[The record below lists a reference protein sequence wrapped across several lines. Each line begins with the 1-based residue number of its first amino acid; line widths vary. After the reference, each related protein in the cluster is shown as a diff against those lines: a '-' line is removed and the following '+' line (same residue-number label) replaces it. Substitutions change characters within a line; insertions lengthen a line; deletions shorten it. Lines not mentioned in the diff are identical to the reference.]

1 MTTNGERD
9 VVIIGGG
16 IAGIG
21 TAYYLAAMGVRST
34 VIERDGIASH
44 ASGFAYGGLSGGVTN
59 GPHANTPLIEYSMS
73 LYSPLAEALT
83 AETNVDIQY
92 QPRPLLRLAL
102 SDDEAATLTRYLDWQ
117 QALPGYTVRWLKPDE
132 ARALEPR
139 ISPETVGALHVEGS
153 SDIEPYRLTLALAP
167 AAPPRGEGASNR
179 EPYRLTLAL
188 GQAAEQRGVTLRSGE
203 VTAVHSDG
211 GRVEGV
217 SIATGAG
224 NAERIDC
231 DTVVVAMGPW
241 TAQASE
247 WFGVPL
253 PVHPLKGQIIR
264 LQAPGAPYAL
274 SIGHLGNYAMTK
286 PSDGLVW
293 CGTTEEHADFD
304 ESRTTE
310 ARDAIIEST
319 LRMLPSLED
328 AELVLQTACLRP
340 VTPDGAVTLGA
351 IPGTDGA
358 YVATRGRRPPPPR
371 PGRGGPPDRAVTL
384 GAIPGTDGAYVA
396 TGGGRQGIMMGPG
409 MGKAMADL
417 IAGGSGAIDLAPHAP
432 GRFSA

>member
-1 MTTNGERD
+1 MTTSGERD
-9 VVIIGGG
+9 VVIVGGG
-16 IAGIG
+16 IAGIA

-59 GPHANTPLIEYSMS
+59 GPHVNTPLIEYSMS
-73 LYSPLAEALT
+73 LYPALAGELT

-102 SDDEAATLTRYLDWQ
+102 NDDEAAVLTRHLDWQ
-117 QALPGYTVRWLKPDE
+117 QALPGYTVQWLTPDD
-132 ARALEPR
+132 ACALEPR

-153 SDIEPYRLTLALAP
+153 SDV
-167 AAPPRGEGASNR
+167 

-188 GQAAEQRGVTLRSGE
+188 GQAAEQRGVTLRTGE
-203 VTAVHSDG
+203 VTAVHRNG
-211 GRVEGV
+211 GRVDGV

-224 NAERIDC
+224 NAERIAC

-241 TAQASE
+241 TARASD

-253 PVHPLKGQIIR
+253 PVTPLKGQIIR

-274 SIGHLGNYAMTK
+274 SVGHLGNYAMTK

-293 CGTTEEHADFD
+293 CGMTEEHADFD

-340 VTPDGAVTLGA
+340 VTPDGAVMLGPV
-351 IPGTDGA
+351 PGVDGA
-358 YVATRGRRPPPPR
+358 YV
-371 PGRGGPPDRAVTL
+371 V
-384 GAIPGTDGAYVA
+384 

-409 MGKAMADL
+409 MARATADL
-417 IAGGSGAIDLAPHAP
+417 VAGGAAAIDLAPYAP

>member
-1 MTTNGERD
+1 MTTTSERD

-21 TAYYLAAMGVRST
+21 TAYYLAAMGIRST

-59 GPHANTPLIEYSMS
+59 GPHVNTSLIEYSMG
-73 LYSPLAEALT
+73 LYPALAEALP

-102 SDDEAATLTRYLDWQ
+102 SDDEAAALTQYFDWQ
-117 QALPGYTVRWLKPDE
+117 QTQPGYTVEWLTPDE

-139 ISPETVGALHVEGS
+139 ISPETVGALHVGGS
-153 SDIEPYRLTLALAP
+153 SDV
-167 AAPPRGEGASNR
+167 

-188 GQAAEQRGVTLRSGE
+188 GQAAEQRGATLRTGE
-203 VTAVHSDG
+203 VTAVHRNG
-211 GRVEGV
+211 ARVEGI
-217 SIATGAG
+217 SIATGVG
-224 NAERIDC
+224 NTERIAC

-241 TAQASE
+241 TAQASD

-264 LQAPGAPYAL
+264 LRASGAPYAL

-340 VTPDGAVTLGA
+340 VTPDGAVTLGP
-351 IPGTDGA
+351 IPGTDS
-358 YVATRGRRPPPPR
+358 
-371 PGRGGPPDRAVTL
+371 
-384 GAIPGTDGAYVA
+384 AYVA

-409 MGKAMADL
+409 MAKATADL
-417 IAGGSGAIDLAPHAP
+417 IAGRAAALDLAPYAP